1 MVIKMYTNNTDI
13 KLNEY
18 YGFIYITTNNINGKR
33 YIGQRKYYGDYENYL
48 GSGSVLKKDIKK
60 YGV

>member
-1 MVIKMYTNNTDI
+1 MYTKNTEP

-48 GSGSVLKKDIKK
+48 GSGSILKKL
-60 YGV
+60 